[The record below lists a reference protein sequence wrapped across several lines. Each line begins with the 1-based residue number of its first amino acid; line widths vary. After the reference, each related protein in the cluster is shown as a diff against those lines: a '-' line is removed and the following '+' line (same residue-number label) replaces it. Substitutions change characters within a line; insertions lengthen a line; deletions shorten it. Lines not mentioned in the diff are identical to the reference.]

1 MQDSFKLLK
10 FIKAFIKHSQRI
22 YKTLMAVV
30 DLVTLVTLNM
40 LLFWIAILERLVVA
54 LTLGWEWFRVG
65 NVPSF
70 NDLCEGWT

>member
-54 LTLGWEWFRVG
+54 LTLG
-65 NVPSF
+65 
-70 NDLCEGWT
+70 